1 MTHTGGGREQPLHT
15 HGRKSMTKKDF
26 SWPDDNA
33 SWPDDN
39 EEFSWPDD
47 DEEEDEFDPGCGFSV
62 VCRPTKS
69 TDSESEDDADA
80 ETVTVAISRALM
92 LDLLFEMRNV
102 EWSAGQ
108 LEAAAAFFN
117 RLADSDDAEYRLKA
131 AASSLLR
138 EDAALKLLKDPAHDV
153 RKALAENVDAQ
164 ALVPVNDRLL
174 LTEKDVDVRMALL
187 ESALKNWE
195 KACPQDQELALKR
208 RKEAEALATESLR
221 HASPNVCDVAA
232 GVLEKLEKNE
242 PTVPE
247 KDTSSWTLAFW
258 NMHKQSARFEELL
271 AARSRWAFFLVED
284 DADEEESAELPLPY
298 PALDKLANNLAV
310 SEFHDG
316 ALLLERLACH
326 PDRFIRA
333 TVAHRNDV
341 PIEVYARFKTET
353 DYVVREA
360 LLTNPNALEVM
371 SEETME
377 RLVDNDPMLICEAY
391 EQTESEKLDELMTK
405 LYGFWGENGDKMVE
419 ALESKK
425 IGDVVDQA
433 LDEP

>member
-1 MTHTGGGREQPLHT
+1 
-15 HGRKSMTKKDF
+15 MTKNDF
-26 SWPDDNA
+26 SWPDDDKDDA
-33 SWPDDN
+33 SWSDDN
-39 EEFSWPDD
+39 DEEFSWPD
-47 DEEEDEFDPGCGFSV
+47 DEEEDEFDPGCGYSV
-62 VCRPTKS
+62 VCRPT
-69 TDSESEDDADA
+69 ESAESDAEGDADA
-80 ETVTVAISRALM
+80 ETVTVAIPRALV
-92 LDLLFEMRNV
+92 LSLLFEMRNV

-108 LEAAAAFFN
+108 IEAAAAFFN
-117 RLADSDDAEYRLKA
+117 RLADSDDAEFRLKA
-131 AASSLLR
+131 AASPLLR

-164 ALVPVNDRLL
+164 ALIPVKERLL
-174 LTEKDVDVRMALL
+174 LTEKDVDVREALL
-187 ESALKNWE
+187 ESALKAWE
-195 KACPQDQELALKR
+195 KACRQDEDLASTR

-242 PTVPE
+242 PAAPANE
-247 KDTSSWTLAFW
+247 TSSWTLAFW
-258 NMHKQSARFEELL
+258 NQHKQSARFEELL

-284 DADEEESAELPLPY
+284 DADEEEGAELPLPY
-298 PALDKLANNLAV
+298 PALDKLANTLAV

-316 ALLLERLACH
+316 AILLERLACH

-333 TVAHRNDV
+333 TVARRKDV
-341 PIEVYARFKTET
+341 PIEVFARFKAET
-353 DYVVREA
+353 DYVVRKA

-391 EQTESEKLDELMTK
+391 KQTESDKLDELMTK

-419 ALESKK
+419 ALKSKK
-425 IGDVVDQA
+425 IGDALDQA
-433 LDEP
+433 LD

>member
-1 MTHTGGGREQPLHT
+1 
-15 HGRKSMTKKDF
+15 MTKNNF
-26 SWPDDNA
+26 SWPDDDKDDNA
-33 SWPDDN
+33 AWPDDDN

-47 DEEEDEFDPGCGFSV
+47 DEEEEEFDPGCGFSV
-62 VCRPTKS
+62 VCRPTLS
-69 TDSESEDDADA
+69 TGSEAEDDADA
-80 ETVTVAISRALM
+80 QTVTVAIPRKLM
-92 LDLLFEMRNV
+92 IDLLFEMRNV

-131 AASSLLR
+131 AASPLLR

-164 ALVPVNDRLL
+164 ALVPVNDRLHL
-174 LTEKDVDVRMALL
+174 SEKDVDVRESML
-187 ESALKNWE
+187 ESALKAWE
-195 KACPQDQELALKR
+195 KACRQDEDLASTR
-208 RKEAEALATESLR
+208 RKEAEALAAESLR
-221 HASPNVCDVAA
+221 HDSPNVCDVAA

-242 PTVPE
+242 PAVPANE
-247 KDTSSWTLAFW
+247 TSSWTLAFW

-284 DADEEESAELPLPY
+284 DADDTELPLPY

-316 ALLLERLACH
+316 ALLLERLACN

-333 TVAHRNDV
+333 TVAGRNDV

-353 DYVVREA
+353 DYVVRKA

-377 RLVDNDPMLICEAY
+377 RLVGNDPMLICEAY

-419 ALESKK
+419 ALKSKK

>member
-1 MTHTGGGREQPLHT
+1 
-15 HGRKSMTKKDF
+15 MTKKDF
-26 SWPDDNA
+26 AWPDDNA

-47 DEEEDEFDPGCGFSV
+47 DEEEEFDLGCGFSV
-62 VCRPTKS
+62 VCRPMHS
-69 TDSESEDDADA
+69 ADSEADDDADA
-80 ETVTVAISRALM
+80 ETVTVAIPRALM
-92 LDLLFEMRNV
+92 LDLLYEMREV
-102 EWSAGQ
+102 EWSSEQ
-108 LEAAAAFFN
+108 LDAAAAFYN

-131 AASSLLR
+131 AASPLLR
-138 EDAALKLLKDPAHDV
+138 EDAALKLLQDPAHNV

-164 ALVPVNDRLL
+164 ALVPVEERLR
-174 LTEKDVDVRMALL
+174 LTEADVDVREALL

-195 KACPQDQELALKR
+195 KAYHENEELALQR
-208 RKEAEALATESLR
+208 RNEAVALATESLR

-232 GVLEKLEKNE
+232 GVLEALEKDISAVQTQDSAR
-242 PTVPE
+242 PSFLT
-247 KDTSSWTLAFW
+247 FW
-258 NMHKQSARFEELL
+258 GMYRQSARFEKLL

-284 DADEEESAELPLPY
+284 DADDTELPLPY
-298 PALDKLANNLAV
+298 PALNKLANNLAV

-316 ALLLERLACH
+316 ALLLERLACN

-333 TVAHRNDV
+333 TVAGRKDV

-353 DYVVREA
+353 DYVVRKA

-377 RLVDNDPMLICEAY
+377 RLVGNDPMLLCEAY
-391 EQTESEKLDELMTK
+391 KETKNEKLDELMTK

-419 ALESKK
+419 ALKSKK
-425 IGDVVDQA
+425 IGDAVDQA
-433 LDEP
+433 LDEF

>member
-1 MTHTGGGREQPLHT
+1 
-15 HGRKSMTKKDF
+15 MTKDEF
-26 SWPDDNA
+26 SWPDDDKDNA
-33 SWPDDN
+33 GWPDEN

-80 ETVTVAISRALM
+80 ETVTVAIPRKLM
-92 LDLLFEMRNV
+92 LGLLFEMRDV
-102 EWSAGQ
+102 EWSAEQ
-108 LEAAAAFFN
+108 IDAAAAFFN
-117 RLADSDDAEYRLKA
+117 RLADSDDAEFRLKA
-131 AASSLLR
+131 AASPLLR

-153 RKALAENVDAQ
+153 RKALADNVDAQ
-164 ALVPVNDRLL
+164 ALIPVEERLRL
-174 LTEKDVDVRMALL
+174 SEEDVDVREAML
-187 ESALKNWE
+187 ESALKAWE
-195 KACPQDQELALKR
+195 KACRQDEDLASTR

-232 GVLEKLEKNE
+232 GVLEMLEKNE
-242 PTVPE
+242 PAAPANE
-247 KDTSSWTLAFW
+247 TSSWTLAFW
-258 NMHKQSARFEELL
+258 NQHKQSARFEELL

-284 DADEEESAELPLPY
+284 DADDTELPLPY

-310 SEFHDG
+310 SEFHDD
-316 ALLLERLACH
+316 ALLLERLACN

-333 TVAHRNDV
+333 TVARRNDV
-341 PIEVYARFKTET
+341 PIEVYARFKAET
-353 DYVVREA
+353 DYVVRKA

-377 RLVDNDPMLICEAY
+377 RLVGNDPMLLCEAY
-391 EQTESEKLDELMTK
+391 EQTESDKLDELMTK

-419 ALESKK
+419 ALKSKK
-425 IGDVVDQA
+425 IGDALDQA
-433 LDEP
+433 LDEI

>member
-1 MTHTGGGREQPLHT
+1 
-15 HGRKSMTKKDF
+15 MTKNDF
-26 SWPDDNA
+26 AWPDDNDDNA

-62 VCRPTKS
+62 ACRPTHS
-69 TDSESEDDADA
+69 TDSEAEDDADA
-80 ETVTVAISRALM
+80 QTVTVAIPRALM
-92 LDLLFEMRNV
+92 LDLLVEMRKMRNV
-102 EWSAGQ
+102 EWSAEQ
-108 LEAAAAFFN
+108 IEAAAAFFN
-117 RLADSDDAEYRLKA
+117 RLADSDDAEYRLRA
-131 AASSLLR
+131 AASPLLR

-153 RKALAENVDAQ
+153 RKTLAENVDAL

-174 LTEKDVDVRMALL
+174 LSEKDVDVREAMR
-187 ESALKNWE
+187 ESALKAWE
-195 KACPQDQELALKR
+195 KASWQDGDLASTR

-221 HASPNVCDVAA
+221 HDSPNVCDVAA

-242 PTVPE
+242 PAAPAN
-247 KDTSSWTLAFW
+247 DTSSWTLAFW
-258 NMHKQSARFEELL
+258 NMHKESARFEELL

-284 DADEEESAELPLPY
+284 DADDTELPLPY

-316 ALLLERLACH
+316 ALLLERLACN

-333 TVAHRNDV
+333 TVAGRNDV
-341 PIEVYARFKTET
+341 PIEVYARFKAET
-353 DYVVREA
+353 DYVVRKA

-377 RLVDNDPMLICEAY
+377 RLVGNDPILICEAY
-391 EQTESEKLDELMTK
+391 KQTESDKLDALMTK
-405 LYGFWGENGDKMVE
+405 LYGVWGENGDKMVE
-419 ALESKK
+419 ELKSKK
-425 IGDVVDQA
+425 IGDAIDQA
-433 LDEP
+433 LKEL

>member
-1 MTHTGGGREQPLHT
+1 MANDE
-15 HGRKSMTKKDF
+15 F
-26 SWPDDNA
+26 SWPDDDKDNA
-33 SWPDDN
+33 GWPDDN
-39 EEFSWPDD
+39 DEEFSWPDD

-62 VCRPTKS
+62 VCRPTLS
-69 TDSESEDDADA
+69 TGSEAEDDADA

-102 EWSAGQ
+102 EWSAEQ
-108 LEAAAAFFN
+108 IEAAAAFFN

-131 AASSLLR
+131 AASPLLR

-164 ALVPVNDRLL
+164 ALVPVNDRLHL
-174 LTEKDVDVRMALL
+174 SEKDVDVREAML
-187 ESALKNWE
+187 ESALKAWE
-195 KACPQDQELALKR
+195 KACRQDEDLASTR
-208 RKEAEALATESLR
+208 RKEAEALAAESLR

-242 PTVPE
+242 PAAPANE
-247 KDTSSWTLAFW
+247 TSLWSNLSFW
-258 NMHKQSARFEELL
+258 NRHKQSARFEELL

-284 DADEEESAELPLPY
+284 DADDAGLPLPY
-298 PALDKLANNLAV
+298 PALLKLAYALTV

-316 ALLLERLACH
+316 ALLLERLASH

-333 TVAHRNDV
+333 TVAGRNDV
-341 PIEVYARFKTET
+341 PIEVYARFKAET

-360 LLTNPNALEVM
+360 LLSNPNALEVM
-371 SEETME
+371 SVETME
-377 RLVDNDPMLICEAY
+377 RLVDNDPMLLCEAY
-391 EQTESEKLDELMTK
+391 KQTESDKLDELMSK

-419 ALESKK
+419 ALKSKK
-425 IGDVVDQA
+425 IGDAIDQA
-433 LDEP
+433 L

>member
-1 MTHTGGGREQPLHT
+1 
-15 HGRKSMTKKDF
+15 MTKNDF
-26 SWPDDNA
+26 AWPDDNA

-47 DEEEDEFDPGCGFSV
+47 DDEEKEEFDPGCGFSV
-62 VCRPTKS
+62 VCRPTLS
-69 TDSESEDDADA
+69 TGSEAEDDADA

-174 LTEKDVDVRMALL
+174 LSEKDVDVREAML

-195 KACPQDQELALKR
+195 KACRQDEDLASSR
-208 RKEAEALATESLR
+208 RKEAEALAAESLR

-242 PTVPE
+242 PAAPANE
-247 KDTSSWTLAFW
+247 TSLWSNLSFW
-258 NMHKQSARFEELL
+258 NRHNQSARFEELL

-284 DADEEESAELPLPY
+284 DADDAVLPLPY
-298 PALDKLANNLAV
+298 PALLKLAYALTV

-316 ALLLERLACH
+316 ALLLERLACN

-333 TVAHRNDV
+333 TVAGRKDV
-341 PIEVYARFKTET
+341 PIEVYARFKAET

-377 RLVDNDPMLICEAY
+377 RLVGNDPMLLCEAY
-391 EQTESEKLDELMTK
+391 EQTESDKLDELMTK

-419 ALESKK
+419 ALKSKK
-425 IGDVVDQA
+425 IGDAIDQA
-433 LDEP
+433 LVER

>member
-1 MTHTGGGREQPLHT
+1 
-15 HGRKSMTKKDF
+15 MTKNDF
-26 SWPDDNA
+26 SWPDDDKDDA
-33 SWPDDN
+33 SWSDDN
-39 EEFSWPDD
+39 DEEFSWPDDD

-62 VCRPTKS
+62 VCRPTQS
-69 TDSESEDDADA
+69 AESDADSDADA
-80 ETVTVAISRALM
+80 ETVTVAIPRALM
-92 LDLLFEMRNV
+92 LSLLFEMRDV

-108 LEAAAAFFN
+108 IEAAAAFFN

-131 AASSLLR
+131 AASPLLR
-138 EDAALKLLKDPAHDV
+138 EEATLKLLKDPAHDV
-153 RKALAENVDAQ
+153 RRALADNVDAQ
-164 ALVPVNDRLL
+164 ALIPVEERLRL
-174 LTEKDVDVRMALL
+174 SEEDVDVREAML
-187 ESALKNWE
+187 ESALKAWE
-195 KACPQDQELALKR
+195 KACRQDEDLASTR

-242 PTVPE
+242 PAAPANE
-247 KDTSSWTLAFW
+247 TSSWTLAFW
-258 NMHKQSARFEELL
+258 NQHKQSARFEELL

-284 DADEEESAELPLPY
+284 DADDTELPLPY

-316 ALLLERLACH
+316 ALLLERLACN

-333 TVAHRNDV
+333 TVARRNDV
-341 PIEVYARFKTET
+341 PIEVYARFKAET
-353 DYVVREA
+353 NYVVRKA

-377 RLVDNDPMLICEAY
+377 RLVGNDPMLICEAY
-391 EQTESEKLDELMTK
+391 KQTENDKLDALMTK

-419 ALESKK
+419 ELKSKK
-425 IGDVVDQA
+425 IGDAIDQA
-433 LDEP
+433 LEEF

>member
-1 MTHTGGGREQPLHT
+1 
-15 HGRKSMTKKDF
+15 MTKNDF
-26 SWPDDNA
+26 AWPDDNDDNA
-33 SWPDDN
+33 SWPDDDN
-39 EEFSWPDD
+39 EEFAWPDD
-47 DEEEDEFDPGCGFSV
+47 DEEEDEFDPGCGFSI
-62 VCRPTKS
+62 VCRPTHS
-69 TDSESEDDADA
+69 TDSEAEDDADA
-80 ETVTVAISRALM
+80 QTVTVAIPRALM
-92 LDLLFEMRNV
+92 LDLLVEMRKMRNV
-102 EWSAGQ
+102 EWSAEQIG
-108 LEAAAAFFN
+108 AAAAFFN
-117 RLADSDDAEYRLKA
+117 RLADSDDAEYRLQA
-131 AASSLLR
+131 AASPLLR

-153 RKALAENVDAQ
+153 RKALAENVDAL

-174 LTEKDVDVRMALL
+174 LSEKDVDVREAML

-195 KACPQDQELALKR
+195 KACRQDEGLASTR

-221 HASPNVCDVAA
+221 YVSPNVCDVAA

-242 PTVPE
+242 PAAPE
-247 KDTSSWTLAFW
+247 DDTSWWTLRFW

-284 DADEEESAELPLPY
+284 DADEEEGAELPLPY
-298 PALDKLANNLAV
+298 PALLKLADALAV

-316 ALLLERLACH
+316 TLLLERLACH

-333 TVAHRNDV
+333 TVARRNDV

-353 DYVVREA
+353 DYVVRKA

-377 RLVDNDPMLICEAY
+377 RLVGNDPMLLCEAY
-391 EQTESEKLDELMTK
+391 KQTESDKLDELMTK

-419 ALESKK
+419 ALKSKK
-425 IGDVVDQA
+425 IGDALDQA
-433 LDEP
+433 LDEI